1 MLIQYRNNYSGQR
14 NANCQLPILNNVIMK
29 KTYFFL
35 IAVISLLTEGFAQL
49 HEVYPTSNRY
59 LFNEYEYNCTVS
71 EGLSWWSDAGV
82 INVLMPQYLV
92 PEGERGV
99 MVYGVALPIH
109 VVSNN
114 CAGYDECIYQLLQG
128 YEDTSVFV
136 SVFTKD
142 TDGIIRQKAQTRMG
156 TKSSLLM
163 GNYFQ
168 MPGGNDYLYHCPD
181 TIWPTLEYY
190 FDAPVFVTD
199 TFYVGVEHSP
209 FAHLFNYGD
218 PPEQVKFTYLYLYST
233 PYPAHFA
240 QGNTHDHETID
251 YFYYVSTSLWG
262 GAFPIIAP
270 VSQCAAPFKLEVCNP
285 YCHRASVCWYK
296 QYGND
301 SYELEW
307 GPAGFADG
315 TGTLVTGITADS
327 NNRCQVDLDSLQN
340 ATTYTVRV
348 RAQCNVT
355 GGYSDWTEMDF
366 TPESW
371 YTVSADVNDEARGHV
386 NGTGQYREGS
396 VAQLFAWPHSAHFPF
411 LMWDDSVQSNPRNI
425 TVTED
430 IHLTAIFGCDTCG
443 NGNGNNDDD
452 DTTTQWIVTPER
464 GDVHV
469 YPNPAHSMLTV
480 KAAEPI
486 GQISIHDMRGREAT
500 LRTSRRSD
508 QAVTLNVKGF
518 TPGVYI
524 LSVQLP
530 SATVYRKLIIK

>member
-1 MLIQYRNNYSGQR
+1 M
-14 NANCQLPILNNVIMK
+14 
-29 KTYFFL
+29 
-35 IAVISLLTEGFAQL
+35 
-49 HEVYPTSNRY
+49 
-59 LFNEYEYNCTVS
+59 
-71 EGLSWWSDAGV
+71 
-82 INVLMPQYLV
+82 
-92 PEGERGV
+92 
-99 MVYGVALPIH
+99 
-109 VVSNN
+109 
-114 CAGYDECIYQLLQG
+114 
-128 YEDTSVFV
+128 FV

-142 TDGIIRQKAQTRMG
+142 ADGVIRQKGQTRMG
-156 TKSSLLM
+156 MKSSLLI
-163 GNYFQ
+163 GNFFQ
-168 MPGGNDYLYHCPD
+168 MPGDNVYFTSCPD
-181 TIWPTLEYY
+181 SVWPTIEYY
-190 FDAPVFVTD
+190 FDTPVFVTD
-199 TFYVGVEHSP
+199 TFYIGVEHSP
-209 FAHLFNYGD
+209 FVNAFSSADHPEPVQFTFAVILSLPYAAHMASG
-218 PPEQVKFTYLYLYST
+218 V
-233 PYPAHFA
+233 
-240 QGNTHDHETID
+240 THNHETID
-251 YFYYVSTSLWG
+251 YLFSRSALSWG
-262 GAFPIIAP
+262 CAFPIIAP
-270 VSQCAAPFKLEVCNP
+270 VCQCAAPFKIEVCNL
-285 YCHRASVCWYK
+285 YCHGVTVCWYK
-296 QYGND
+296 QHGNN
-301 SYELEW
+301 SFELEW
-307 GPAGFADG
+307 GPAGFAEG

-452 DTTTQWIVTPER
+452 STTQWIVTPER
-464 GDVHV
+464 GSVHL

-500 LRTSRRSD
+500 LPTSRRSD
-508 QAVTLNVKGF
+508 QTATINVKGF
-518 TPGVYI
+518 APGVYI

-530 SATVYRKLIIK
+530 TTTVYRKLIIK